1 MHPIFPGP
9 FTHACSGRLQTI
21 SRWAIRGGCGVW
33 IGLALGACS
42 KDEAKSPPAPISAA
56 PTASPAAPPT
66 PTVTPAVPNTV
77 RAAFGRWRREDG
89 GYVLEI
95 RDATPQGSLE
105 AQYFNPKPI
114 RVSRAAWREGA
125 GRAQLLVELN
135 DVGYA
140 GSTYILFHDPTTDR
154 LVGEYT
160 QPTQQQTYA
169 IEFVRSKGP

>member
-1 MHPIFPGP
+1 MHPSSPGP
-9 FTHACSGRLQTI
+9 LPQARSGRRQTILRWTILGCSG
-21 SRWAIRGGCGVW
+21 AW
-33 IGLALGACS
+33 IALALSACS

-56 PTASPAAPPT
+56 QTPRPAAPPT
-66 PTVTPAVPNTV
+66 PTATPAVPGTV
-77 RAAFGRWRREDG
+77 RATFGRWHREDG

-114 RVSRAAWREGA
+114 RVSRAAWREGG

-154 LVGEYT
+154 LIGEYT
-160 QPTQQQTYA
+160 QPTQQQTYS
-169 IEFVRSKGP
+169 IEFVRAKGP